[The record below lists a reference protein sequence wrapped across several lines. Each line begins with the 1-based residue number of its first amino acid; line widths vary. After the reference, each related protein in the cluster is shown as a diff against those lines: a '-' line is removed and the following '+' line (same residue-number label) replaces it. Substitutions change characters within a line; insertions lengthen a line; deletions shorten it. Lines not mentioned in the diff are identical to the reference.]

1 MTSPAS
7 VPAPQPE
14 PLSQAARVIDTFIA
28 PNKTFTDLRR
38 SANWLV
44 PFLLIVIAT
53 EALVVVAD
61 KKVGFE
67 KMAENS
73 LLLQPKAA
81 ARLDQ
86 LSAEDRA
93 KQMQKVVNI
102 TSVSSYLSPVF
113 ILVFL
118 LIVAGILLG
127 TFNFGMG
134 AELTF
139 NQCMAVAMYASM
151 TGILKSLLAILALAV
166 GSGESFMLQNPL
178 ASNLSP
184 LVDPS
189 SHFLY
194 SIAMNLDLFNI
205 WTLVLSGIGL
215 SCLTKVRRGTCLAV
229 VFGWWAVWV
238 LGTSG
243 VGAAFS

>member
-1 MTSPAS
+1 MTSPAAIPPS
-7 VPAPQPE
+7 QPE
-14 PLSQAARVIDTFIA
+14 PLSQGARVVDTFIA
-28 PNKTFTDLRR
+28 PSKTFTDLRR
-38 SANWLV
+38 NANWLV
-44 PFLLIVIAT
+44 PFLLLVVFT

-67 KMAENS
+67 KIAENG
-73 LLLQPKAA
+73 LTLQPKAA

-86 LSAEDRA
+86 LPAEDRA
-93 KQMQKVVNI
+93 RQMQTVVKI
-102 TSVSSYLSPVF
+102 TSVSSYLSPVI

-118 LIVAGILLG
+118 LIVAAVLLA
-127 TFNFGMG
+127 TFNYGLG

-139 NQCMAVAMYASM
+139 NQSMAVVMYASLP
-151 TGILKSLLAILALAV
+151 GIIKSLLAILALAV
-166 GSGESFMLQNPL
+166 GTGESFILQNPL

-194 SIAMNLDLFNI
+194 SVAMNLDLFTI
-205 WTLVLSGIGL
+205 WTLVLSGIGFA
-215 SCLTKVRRGTCLAV
+215 CLTKLKTGTSMGV
-229 VFGWWAVWV
+229 VFGWWVVWV

-243 VGAAFS
+243 LGAAFS